1 MKKKLSMAEFDNDS
15 DEECKELPNP
25 EKTPHTST
33 VIRKQSNPYS
43 ASEKIAELGLGQA
56 AIEKKVKS
64 GGSPTFSIS
73 TYPDKGK
80 GGLGQAVKKQ
90 SSLE

>member
-43 ASEKIAELGLGQA
+43 ASEKIAELGLG
-56 AIEKKVKS
+56 
-64 GGSPTFSIS
+64 
-73 TYPDKGK
+73 
-80 GGLGQAVKKQ
+80 
-90 SSLE
+90 